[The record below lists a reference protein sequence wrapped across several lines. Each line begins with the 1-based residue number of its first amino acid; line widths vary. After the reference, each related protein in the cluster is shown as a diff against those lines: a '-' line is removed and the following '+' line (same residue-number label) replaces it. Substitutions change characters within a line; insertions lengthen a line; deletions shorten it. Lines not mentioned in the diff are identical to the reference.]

1 MNVQSITSQD
11 KIKIKA
17 ITNKWMSD
25 NLNGKSKF
33 VSSDTPAHISKNDY
47 WEVNLL
53 VKEFDGKS
61 VGELCVDNELDVKTI
76 LPIHAKHL
84 DLFQKIPNY
93 IKKVNEGTTRKF
105 WGEFD

>member
-47 WEVNLL
+47 WEANLL
-53 VKEFDGKS
+53 IKEFDGKS
-61 VGELCVDNELDVKTI
+61 IRELCVDNEFDVKTI
-76 LPIHAKHL
+76 FPIHTKHL
-84 DLFQKIPNY
+84 DLFQKILNY
-93 IKKVNEGTTRKF
+93 IKKVNEVITRKF
-105 WGEFD
+105 WSEFD